1 MDIKAF
7 EYVSAIV
14 KHGSLSKAAEELYI
28 SQPALSQYIMK
39 LEQTLDIQLF
49 FREGRKL
56 NLTPAGEVFMQD
68 GSHILNLYSNMRRR
82 LSDVDNRAVVN
93 IHLGISQFYGR
104 FYLPYILPEFLKS
117 HPNVRFSITESLTGD
132 LEDKLLAGKL
142 DVCMIPMYLL
152 HDHLDYHVIHQ
163 EEMMMAVPSGSPVNS
178 LAFTTETGPAI
189 RLSDLRNEEFIMLS
203 GTQKFSSLAQKL
215 CENSGFHPNVICEVT
230 NWDTLNLLVQQGLG
244 VGFVSNLISSGPKLP
259 SSPNYYRIDSAKGIL
274 RPYGIV
280 RSKAEDSPLIL
291 EFVDYVCSLAN
302 KKAIP
307 NVSPLSLY
315 QSSFS
320 F

>member
-7 EYVSAIV
+7 EYVASIV
-14 KHGSLSKAAEELYI
+14 KYGSLSKAAEELYI
-28 SQPALSQYIMK
+28 SQPALSQYITK

-56 NLTPAGEVFMQD
+56 KLTPAGEVFMQD
-68 GSHILNLYSNMRRR
+68 GSHILSLYSNMCRR
-82 LSDVDNRAVVN
+82 LADVDNGEIVN

-104 FYLPYILPEFLKS
+104 FYLPYILPEFLRS
-117 HPNVRFSITESLTGD
+117 HPNVRFSITEALTGD
-132 LEDKLLAGKL
+132 LEEKLLAGKL
-142 DVCMIPMYLL
+142 DVCMIPMYVLNDNL
-152 HDHLDYHVIHQ
+152 TYHTIHQ
-163 EEMMMAVPSGSPVNS
+163 EEMMMAVPSASPINS
-178 LAFTTETGPAI
+178 LAFSTETGPAI

-203 GTQKFSSLAQKL
+203 GTQKFSSMAQKL
-215 CENSGFHPNVICEVT
+215 CEDSGFHPNVICEVT

-244 VGFVSNLISSGPKLP
+244 IGFVSNLIASGPKIP

-274 RPYGIV
+274 RPYGILHNNSEESSLV
-280 RSKAEDSPLIL
+280 L
-291 EFVDYVCSLAN
+291 EFVDYVRSLAN

-315 QSSFS
+315 H
-320 F
+320 